1 MDERTGHGR
10 GRECNGVDGQLSG
23 QPRVSGA
30 ALGVPDVAGQPQ
42 PYRVE
47 DAERELVAVVERLER
62 VAQALEERLGAA
74 GVLLHPMEVRDIPQT
89 TPKNET
95 LPLRLLDSASSVT
108 VVCEHLEVMLAK
120 RLLL

>member
-1 MDERTGHGR
+1 
-10 GRECNGVDGQLSG
+10 VDGQLSG